1 MSLRITRPD
10 DWHVHLRDGEPMRS
24 VVAAT
29 ARVFGRAVVMPNLS
43 PPVTTVNAAA
53 AYRERIVQALPA
65 DSRFAP
71 LLTLYLTDRTSSAEI
86 ARASRSNRP
95 LNCCAEILMA
105 TLRPRRVS
113 TAL

>member
-1 MSLRITRPD
+1 D
-10 DWHVHLRDGEPMRS
+10 DWHVHLRDGEAMRS

-86 ARASRSNRP
+86 ARARASGFIIGVKYYP
-95 LNCCAEILMA
+95 AGA
-105 TLRPRRVS
+105 TTNSDAGV
-113 TAL
+113 TEV